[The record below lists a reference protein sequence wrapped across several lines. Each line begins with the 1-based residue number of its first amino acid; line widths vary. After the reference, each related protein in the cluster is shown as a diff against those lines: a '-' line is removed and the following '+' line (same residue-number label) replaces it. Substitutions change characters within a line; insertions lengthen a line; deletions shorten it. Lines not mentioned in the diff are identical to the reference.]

1 MRTSG
6 TVGGPSVSERGGG
19 TGEQVQLSRRNFY
32 GAKLHGEGEFAL
44 ATDDQELEFAGRQ
57 DTLRMLERHSENVR
71 IAHQAAADGPLLSL
85 AEEEEEEE
93 GEDSSERLLRLSSP
107 GMGVLFVHT

>member
-1 MRTSG
+1 
-6 TVGGPSVSERGGG
+6 
-19 TGEQVQLSRRNFY
+19 
-32 GAKLHGEGEFAL
+32 
-44 ATDDQELEFAGRQ
+44 
-57 DTLRMLERHSENVR
+57 MLERHSENVR

-85 AEEEEEEE
+85 AEEEEEE